1 MYRKSLGIKIRL
13 LKEQGTGEDLRD
25 LSVGY
30 ERLGE
35 VYERLGN
42 RENLEKAE
50 KMYEKSLEIRKE
62 LAKELRTIASYDDL
76 AVGLY
81 KVAAH
86 PYTDPGKRKEYLAQM
101 IAVSVSLYQQT
112 RRPRYQQFIET
123 AGSLLRET

>member
-50 KMYEKSLEIRKE
+50 KMYEKSLEIRKNW
-62 LAKELRTIASYDDL
+62 
-76 AVGLY
+76 
-81 KVAAH
+81 
-86 PYTDPGKRKEYLAQM
+86 RK
-101 IAVSVSLYQQT
+101 S
-112 RRPRYQQFIET
+112 
-123 AGSLLRET
+123 